1 MMVLYTHKRYCG
13 HSPQRN
19 NVFCSRN
26 PLSLPMYRFW
36 VRFSVDTTSA
46 VLLGFAAR
54 MFFTSS
60 TEITPAEQP
69 WQNMQV
75 ITIVRGR

>member
-1 MMVLYTHKRYCG
+1 MIVLDIRTESA

-19 NVFCSRN
+19 SVFCNRK
-26 PLSLPMYRFW
+26 PLSLPRYKFW

-54 MFFTSS
+54 IFFTSS
-60 TEITPAEQP
+60 TEIMPAEQP
-69 WQNMQV
+69 CHNMHV
-75 ITIVRGR
+75 TMFTR